1 MYGPNMAKIANPI
14 PRPLFR
20 DGQVLHA
27 TDLTAEGRQHIQAVR
42 RHTTLAH
49 LPGVLAG
56 LWPDLP
62 EGKRGTLTVSPG
74 MAIDAAGRSIL
85 VEETDDS
92 VSIPDTAGP
101 REVWIAYRQD
111 PEDEDDAATARQ
123 ADRYRESHRLLL
135 HRAGRVRP

>member
-1 MYGPNMAKIANPI
+1 MAKIAKSI
-14 PRPLFR
+14 ARLLSR

-27 TDLTAEGRQHIQAVR
+27 TDLTAEGLVLRVQAVR
-42 RHTTLAH
+42 RHTTLAD

-92 VSIPDTAGP
+92 VSIPDTAVTD
-101 REVWIAYRQD
+101 RKVWIAYRQD